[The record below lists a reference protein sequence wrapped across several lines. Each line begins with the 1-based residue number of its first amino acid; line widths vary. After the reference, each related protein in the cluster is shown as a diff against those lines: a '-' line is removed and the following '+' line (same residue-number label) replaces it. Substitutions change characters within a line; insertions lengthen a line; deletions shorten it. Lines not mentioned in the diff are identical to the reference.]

1 MGGGMTRTP
10 IETRP
15 APILVE
21 VVCPV
26 CLPRMRRVLVKAAP
40 GSVVEAFC
48 RHCRYRGIVTVR

>member
-1 MGGGMTRTP
+1 MVAAT
-10 IETRP
+10 ETRP

-48 RHCRYRGIVTVR
+48 RHCRYRAIVRIP